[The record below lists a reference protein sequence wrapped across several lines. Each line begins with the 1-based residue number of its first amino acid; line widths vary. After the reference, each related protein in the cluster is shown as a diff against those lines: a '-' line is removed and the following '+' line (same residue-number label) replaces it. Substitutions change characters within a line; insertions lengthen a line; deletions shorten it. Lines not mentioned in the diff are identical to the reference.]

1 MNARM
6 NAVSHDEN
14 AAVSLVELVDLKW
27 LLAGEG
33 VHLHVERLQRDLVYA
48 RRVLE
53 TAAASSNEALR
64 RVAARVRA
72 HLRIEPA

>member
-1 MNARM
+1 M

-64 RVAARVRA
+64 RVAARVSA